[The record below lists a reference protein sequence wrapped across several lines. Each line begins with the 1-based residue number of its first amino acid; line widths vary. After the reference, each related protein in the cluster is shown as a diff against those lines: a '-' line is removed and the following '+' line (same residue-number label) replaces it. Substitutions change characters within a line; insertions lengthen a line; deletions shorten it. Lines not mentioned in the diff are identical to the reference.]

1 MNVIEHTPALKIAE
15 TKEPKFFHFSQNNSG
30 GSFYINE
37 KVAHH
42 VIIQA
47 YSAKEANS
55 LAEDIGIYFNGCE
68 TGNDCSC
75 CGDRW
80 SKQWSTDSGDE
91 TPLIYG
97 EAPEKR
103 VDYFTKEGQPVCHV
117 YYLDG
122 SKTTYRKQ
130 TKEVS

>member
-1 MNVIEHTPALKIAE
+1 MNIIEHTPALKIAE
-15 TKEPKFFHFSQNNSG
+15 TKEPKFFHFSQSNPG

-80 SKQWSTDSGDE
+80 SEQWSTDSGDD

-97 EAPEKR
+97 EAPEKHN
-103 VDYFTKEGQPVCHV
+103 DCFTKKGQPVCHV